1 MYVFYVAPTFLSYSA
16 IPFLFLEL
24 DSGNVAEYIS
34 QWYFSTSWTWHVFQ
48 FACLPLSKEAVVKN
62 TFVYVML

>member
-24 DSGNVAEYIS
+24 DSGNVAENIS
-34 QWYFSTSWTWHVFQ
+34 QWHFLLLELDTYFS
-48 FACLPLSKEAVVKN
+48 LPVCR
-62 TFVYVML
+62 YPRML